1 MTTTAASTR
10 TGRLA
15 DRGRTTH
22 VLIDDDRGRLT
33 LRRLRPWHR
42 IPAQFVGA
50 RLDRELAGGT
60 SPEASASL
68 AARAMRL
75 MSMQFRRDLATSVQ
89 RILVAVGQP
98 PAVPPSRAVAARCRA
113 SRSAGRG
120 SAGSHGAGRPGR
132 AQPGHVHRVAMVS
145 QRCRRHRPAVS
156 RGPPG

>member
-42 IPAQFVGA
+42 IPAQFLGA

-60 SPEASASL
+60 SAEARASL

-75 MSMQFRRDLATSVQ
+75 TSMQFRRDLATSVQ
-89 RILVAVGQP
+89 RILVAAGQP
-98 PAVPPSRAVAARCRA
+98 PARRALASGCRPAAARPA
-113 SRSAGRG
+113 LP
-120 SAGSHGAGRPGR
+120 GAD
-132 AQPGHVHRVAMVS
+132 QPVRTELADLAEPS
-145 QRCRRHRPAVS
+145 PDLCTAWRW
-156 RGPPG
+156 